1 MNQFIS
7 KGKSVEEAIDKGLKL
22 MQISKQEVDIEI
34 LQYDTD
40 GFMGIGKKEAI
51 VKLSKSEQQN
61 TNDKGTQEI
70 ADLDKLVENAINE
83 TSELESI
90 EIEAL
95 KEPSP
100 EDEKE
105 GTAWITN
112 NQLFIKSANNKYAT
126 ASISEKVWLYKNGQL
141 INKKAILLSED
152 DEYKI
157 DYEQFTEKSMSW
169 KISIIKSGLE
179 AILDVYPGE
188 KVSYTLQDT
197 PPSEHIKIVL
207 KSQTEIINTLSRQD
221 IIKELENQNITFGLN
236 EMAIE
241 HAIETEEE
249 GRFVIAQG
257 KEAKHGLDGEL
268 EVRVDI
274 NAENGLVEDEKG
286 NINFKDANIIPNVE
300 VGTIMAILHPPIPGL
315 PGRSVLDEEI
325 PTKKTHELRLVSG
338 KGVDLIEDKIIATE
352 SGRPVIEQR
361 GRTVKA
367 MIMSKLV
374 HDGNVNIESGNI
386 RFSGDIEILGEV
398 EENMIVEAGGD
409 IYIHRSI
416 SESNIT
422 ASKSLTAKGNVTNSS
437 LTAGKHHLLVI
448 ELGHLLAILEKQLEK
463 MLVIIEQLTSSKAYN
478 SQELKMK
485 GLQPLIILLSE
496 KKFKDFKN
504 TASKYVDIV
513 EKADAYI
520 EEPEWKKVGHDL
532 KTMFLTLSNETITI
546 EKLAILKDL
555 MLELANTTESDVEP
569 NSYIT
574 ISDTTN
580 SKIYSS
586 GNVNIIGKG
595 CINTKVHSGG
605 QLKVDGI
612 LRGGEVYGRLGVKVN
627 EAGAISGTKTLI
639 STASDRSIIIMRA
652 YEGTILRIG
661 DAVRQLFQEEKFIK
675 AKLDENGQIIF
686 E

>member
-1 MNQFIS
+1 MNQFTS
-7 KGKSVEEAIDKGLKL
+7 RGKSVEEAIDRGLKI
-22 MQISKQEVDIEI
+22 MQMSKHEVNIEV
-34 LQYDTD
+34 LQFDTE
-40 GFMGIGKKEAI
+40 GFMGIGKKQAI
-51 VKLSKSEQQN
+51 VKLSKSSEN
-61 TNDKGTQEI
+61 TTNDGEI
-70 ADLDKLVENAINE
+70 HEKVELDQLVENAINE
-83 TSELESI
+83 TTELEHL

-95 KEPSP
+95 KEPSW
-100 EDEKE
+100 DDKTD
-105 GTAWITN
+105 GRAWIIN
-112 NQLFIKSANNKYAT
+112 NQLFMKSANNKYAT
-126 ASISEKVWLYKNGQL
+126 ASIDEKISLYKNGQL
-141 INKKAILLSED
+141 INKKTLLLSEE

-157 DYEQFTEKSMSW
+157 DYDQFTEKPMSW
-169 KISIIKSGLE
+169 KISIIKNGLE
-179 AILDVYPGE
+179 SILDVYPGE
-188 KVSYTLQDT
+188 KISYTLKDT
-197 PPSEHIKIVL
+197 PPSEHINMEL
-207 KSQTEIINTLSRQD
+207 EAQSEIINTLSRQD

-236 EMAIE
+236 EKAIE
-241 HAIETEEE
+241 HAIETEVE
-249 GRFVIAQG
+249 GRFVIALG

-268 EVRVDI
+268 EVKVDI
-274 NAENGLVEDEKG
+274 DAENGLVEDENG

-325 PTKKTHELRLVSG
+325 PTKETHELRLVPG

-374 HDGNVNIESGNI
+374 HDGNVNIASGNI

-398 EENMIVEAGGD
+398 EDNMIVEAGGD
-409 IYIHRSI
+409 IYVQRSI

-422 ASKSLTAKGNVTNSS
+422 ASKSITAKGNVINSS

-448 ELGHLLAILEKQLEK
+448 ELGHLLTILEKQLDK
-463 MLVIIEQLTSSKAYN
+463 MIVIIQQLTSSKAYK
-478 SQELKMK
+478 SEELKMK

-496 KKFKDFKN
+496 KKFKDFKSF
-504 TASKYVDIV
+504 ARKYVDIV

-520 EEPEWKKVGHDL
+520 EEPEWKKVSSDL
-532 KTMFLTLSNETITI
+532 KMMFLTLTNETITLS
-546 EKLAILKDL
+546 KLNILKDL
-555 MLELANTTESDVEP
+555 MQELAQTTESDVEP

-580 SKIYSS
+580 SRIYSS

-605 QLKVDGI
+605 LLKVDGS
-612 LRGGEVYGRLGVKVN
+612 LRGGEVYGRLGVIVS
-627 EAGAISGTKTLI
+627 EVGTISGTKTII
-639 STASDRSIIIMRA
+639 STASDKSITIMRA

-661 DAVRQLFQEEKFIK
+661 DAVRQLFREEKFIK